1 MKKLTLIFAAV
12 TMFFTSCEEFPHVPS
27 NGEGRP
33 GPNLTKKYS
42 ADVAIQWVNLQ
53 QRLIKSTPGFD
64 PLVASRSFAYSGLAL
79 YESVLKGMPA
89 YVSVAS
95 PRIGTNINE
104 VSHQQIIHW
113 PASANAAMAFM
124 LKNLFANTSA
134 SNQTA
139 IDSLESTFNSLFHSE
154 SSQHIVTQSA
164 EYGRK
169 IANQIFEWSK
179 TDGGHE
185 AYLQATSDTYIP
197 PTGPGKWIPTPPA
210 NSKPIR
216 PYWGD
221 NRSFVAGS
229 ALGTMPPPPPAYSET
244 AESGFYK
251 MAQELYSTS
260 RSLSEEDIRIV
271 KHWADLPGN
280 YGTPA
285 HYTHIATQ
293 LIEKNRFR
301 LDQAAI
307 VYAKH
312 GIALNEAIIN
322 VFKAKYTY
330 NLIRPVSY
338 IRNVL
343 GYTDWN
349 TVIGT
354 PPHPE
359 YPSAH
364 AVLGGASAAI
374 MESFVGKNYSFVD
387 RTHENLYGART
398 YESLRAYA
406 EEASKS
412 RVLGGI
418 HYNVSA
424 AIGLMQGEEVGKL
437 VNDIGFK
444 GNPSNTP

>member
-1 MKKLTLIFAAV
+1 MKKFTLIFATV
-12 TMFFTSCEEFPHVPS
+12 TMFFTGCEEFPHVPS

-33 GPNLTKKYS
+33 GLDLTKKYA
-42 ADVAIQWVNLQ
+42 ADVGIQWVNLQ

-79 YESVLKGMPA
+79 YESVLKGMPG

-104 VSHQQIIHW
+104 VPHQQIIHW
-113 PASANAAMAFM
+113 SASANASMAYI

-134 SNQTA
+134 PNQAA
-139 IDSLESTFNSLFHSE
+139 IDSLESTFNSQFLAE
-154 SSQHIVTQSA
+154 SSQQLVSQSA

-185 AYLQATSDTYIP
+185 AYLKATSDTYIP

-229 ALGTMPPPPPAYSET
+229 ALETMPPPPPAYSET

-251 MAQELYSTS
+251 MAQELYNTS
-260 RSLSEEDIRIV
+260 LSLSEEDIRVV

-307 VYAKH
+307 AYAKH

-343 GYTDWN
+343 GYIDWN

-398 YESLRAYA
+398 YHSPRAYA

-444 GNPSNTP
+444 GNPNNIP